1 MNYWALVVG
10 ILMLSFQ
17 ADKKET
23 SFTID
28 FGKEGRVNDWYVV
41 TDRVMGGVSTSKV
54 AYSKESLVF
63 SGYVSLENNGGFA
76 SIRSEQQLF
85 DLSGFSEVQI
95 RFRTSDLDRT
105 FALRLNTNTRYY
117 RPSYNHYFKANSTD
131 WQIHQFK
138 LAEFK
143 ETILGKTTGN
153 TLPLDKLKHILRLGI
168 MLNDKKEGNFSLEID
183 SIRFQ

>member
-10 ILMLSFQ
+10 ILMLLYQ

-85 DLSGFSEVQI
+85 NLSGFSDELMRI
-95 RFRTSDLDRT
+95 SG
-105 FALRLNTNTRYY
+105 
-117 RPSYNHYFKANSTD
+117 S
-131 WQIHQFK
+131 
-138 LAEFK
+138 
-143 ETILGKTTGN
+143 ETIEAETSHADAS
-153 TLPLDKLKHILRLGI
+153 PLRRPWGRDYRH
-168 MLNDKKEGNFSLEID
+168 
-183 SIRFQ
+183 